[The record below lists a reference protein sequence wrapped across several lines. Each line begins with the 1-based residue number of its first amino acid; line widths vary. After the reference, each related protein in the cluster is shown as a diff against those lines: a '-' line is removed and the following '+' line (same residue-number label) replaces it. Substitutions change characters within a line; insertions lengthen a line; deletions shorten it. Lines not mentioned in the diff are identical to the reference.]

1 MDKFSQVGNQEVAA
15 IEELYSSYMI
25 EPESVD
31 ASWRNFFAGFEFAR
45 KNYDGQTSSAHD
57 DKIDKEFAILN
68 LIHGYRQRGHL
79 FTKTNPVR
87 ARRKYLPT
95 LDIENFGLEQSDLDT
110 VFKAGNNIGIGPAT
124 LRAIIEHLEATY
136 CQSIG
141 VEYVYMRHPDLVD
154 WLKKKME
161 STRNSQVLSSEQKSH
176 IYYHLKKTVGF
187 ESFIHKKF
195 VGQKRFSLEGWEAL
209 IPALDAVIEHGA
221 ELGISEFVIGMSH
234 RGRLNVLTNILE
246 KPYAHIFKEYVGT
259 EYEQEISLGDVK
271 YHLGYENEV
280 ETDHGKKVKLSLMP
294 NPSHLETVAALVQGM
309 ARSRIDTH
317 YSQDFDKVAPIVIH
331 GDAAIAAQGIVYE
344 VIQMSQLAGY
354 KTGGTIHLVINN
366 QVGFTTN
373 YLEARSSTYCTDV
386 AKVTRSPVFHVNGDD
401 VEAIIFTVKL
411 AMEFRQQFH
420 ADVFIDILCY
430 RKYGHNEGDEPRF
443 TQPLLYK
450 EIERHRNPR
459 DIYADKLAEEN
470 VMTLGEA
477 SRLNHEFD
485 LLLEEN
491 YKESEKIDKVKV
503 RRFLSSEYVNYNKP
517 SKVNLIKP
525 VKTGVRKSELLR
537 IADKI
542 NSLPADK
549 KFFKK
554 ITRIVEDRRQMI
566 KDNRLDWAMA
576 ELLAYGTLLEEGH
589 MVRLSGQ
596 DTERGTFA
604 HRHAAFVVEDTDEK
618 YFPLKNIS
626 EQQAPCHVY
635 NSHLSEYGV
644 LGFEYGYSLANP
656 NGLTVWEAQFGDFVN
671 VAQVIFDQYISS
683 AYEKWG
689 MMNGL
694 VLYLP
699 HGYEG
704 QGPEHS
710 SGRIERVLNLT
721 ANNNIQVAVPT
732 TPASMFH
739 LLRRH
744 LHWKTRIPLIIFTPK
759 SLLRHPM
766 VTSSLED
773 LANGHFEEIIEDVV
787 PKPDKI
793 RKVVF
798 TFGKLYYDLHKR
810 QVEEGI
816 SNMALV
822 RIEQLFP
829 LDVDRIRKIIA
840 KYPKAEKILWVQDE
854 PLNMGAWQHI
864 QRFLPDVPFEVVARP
879 ASASPA
885 VGLMF
890 QHNVRL
896 KQIMEA
902 VFSEQGAGSM
912 ELGAKKSKEPG
923 TGNGKQVIGA
933 KVPDDGKLEME
944 VSSEKLIVNQQPP
957 VE

>member
-1 MDKFSQVGNQEVAA
+1 MDKYSQVGNQEVAA
-15 IEELYSSYMI
+15 IEELYSSYLI
-25 EPESVD
+25 DPESVD

-45 KNYDGQTSSAHD
+45 KNYNEQKSSLHD

-68 LIHGYRQRGHL
+68 LIYGYRQRGHL

-87 ARRKYLPT
+87 TRRQYLPT
-95 LDIENFGLEQSDLDT
+95 LDIENFGLEKSDLDT
-110 VFKAGNNIGIGPAT
+110 VFKVGNNIGIGPAT
-124 LRAIIEHLEATY
+124 LKTIVEHLEATY

-141 VEYVYMRHPDLVD
+141 VEYVYMRHPEVVD
-154 WLKKKME
+154 WLKRKME
-161 STRNSQVLSSEQKSH
+161 SSRNSQVFTPDQQGH
-176 IYYHLKKTVGF
+176 VYYHLKIAVGF

-195 VGQKRFSLEGWEAL
+195 VGQKRFSLEGGEVL
-209 IPALDAVIEHGA
+209 IPALDAVIEHGS

-259 EYEQEISLGDVK
+259 EYEHDLSLGDVK

-280 ETDHGKKVKLSLMP
+280 VTDHGKKVRLSLMP

-309 ARSRIDTH
+309 VRSRIDTH
-317 YSQDFDKVAPIVIH
+317 YHGDYDKVAPIVIH

-344 VIQMSQLAGY
+344 VIQMSQLEGY

-401 VEAIIFTVKL
+401 VESIIFTVKL
-411 AMEFRQQFH
+411 AMEFRQKFH

-450 EIERHRNPR
+450 EIESHPNPR
-459 DIYADKLAEEN
+459 DIYADKLAAQGTMSLAE
-470 VMTLGEA
+470 
-477 SRLNHEFD
+477 SSKLNHEFD
-485 LLLEEN
+485 LLLEKK

-503 RRFLSSEYVNYNKP
+503 RRFLSSEYVDFNKP
-517 SKVNLIKP
+517 SKVDLIKSI
-525 VKTGVRKSELLR
+525 KTGIKKSELLR
-537 IADKI
+537 IADRI

-554 ITRIVEDRRQMI
+554 ISRIVEDRRMMLL
-566 KDNRLDWAMA
+566 DNRLDWAMA
-576 ELLAYGTLLEEGH
+576 ELLAYGTLLEEGC

-626 EQQAPCHVY
+626 GKQAPFHVY
-635 NSHLSEYGV
+635 NSLLSEYGV
-644 LGFEYGYSLANP
+644 LGFEYGYALANP
-656 NGLTVWEAQFGDFVN
+656 KGLTIWEAQFGDFFN
-671 VAQVIFDQYISS
+671 VAQVIIDQYISS

-694 VLYLP
+694 VMYLP

-710 SGRIERVLNLT
+710 SARIERFLNLT
-721 ANNNIQVAVPT
+721 ANNNMQVVIPT
-732 TPASMFH
+732 TPANMFH

-744 LHWKTRIPLIIFTPK
+744 LHWKVRIPLVIFTPK

-766 VTSSLED
+766 VTSSVEE
-773 LANGHFEEIIEDVV
+773 LAEGYFQEIIEDVV
-787 PKPDKI
+787 PKPAKI
-793 RKVVF
+793 SKVVF
-798 TFGKLYYDLHKR
+798 TYGKLYYDLHKR

-816 SNMALV
+816 SNVAIV
-822 RIEQLFP
+822 RVEQLFP
-829 LDVDRIRKIIA
+829 LDVDRIKSIIE
-840 KYPKAEKILWVQDE
+840 KYPNSERLIWAQDE
-854 PLNMGAWQHI
+854 PSNLGAWQHI
-864 QRFLPDVPFEVVARP
+864 QRFLPTVPFELIARP

-890 QHNVRL
+890 QHNLGL
-896 KQIMEA
+896 KEIVDG
-902 VFSEQGAGSM
+902 VFSEPGIGGKEQGAGSKALKV
-912 ELGAKKSKEPG
+912 ESKG
-923 TGNGKQVIGA
+923 
-933 KVPDDGKLEME
+933 
-944 VSSEKLIVNQQPP
+944 
-957 VE
+957 